1 MVYLGVTNLN
11 ILLLLL
17 KKFDRKNNSYSK
29 IKLQN
34 ILVFDRNVLFIIRN
48 MALIIDSNFD
58 DIF

>member
-1 MVYLGVTNLN
+1 MVYLGVTHLN